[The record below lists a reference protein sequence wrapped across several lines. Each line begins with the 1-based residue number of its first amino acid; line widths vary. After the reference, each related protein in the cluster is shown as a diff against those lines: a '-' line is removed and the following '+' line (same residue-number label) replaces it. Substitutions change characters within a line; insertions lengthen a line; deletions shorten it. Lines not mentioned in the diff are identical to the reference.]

1 MKMSKEV
8 KVALITAASLIVVG
22 LLPFI
27 IPPIIGLITPP
38 TPSPTV
44 TQQPGLTLTVPPP
57 NLIASPM
64 SIDAKTDCSYSLLT
78 YVYTYTCHEALSI
91 SGQGSLNWTA
101 SGGPSSTR
109 FNPQHGTLEPGQS
122 ITVTISVPVR
132 NLIYVGSPSPGICPT
147 IANLIFTSR
156 TNTVIIQW
164 SC

>member
-8 KVALITAASLIVVG
+8 KVALITAASVIIVG

-27 IPPIIGLITPP
+27 IRPITPPTP

-44 TQQPGLTLTVPPP
+44 TQQPSLPPTVPPP
-57 NLIASPM
+57 TLIASPM
-64 SIDAKTDCSYSLLT
+64 SIDAKTDCSYSLST

-147 IANLIFTSR
+147 IANLIFTSQ
-156 TNTVIIQW
+156 TNTVIVQW
-164 SC
+164 RC